1 MPVDVYNRNFIFKD
15 SWDYPFDREYNQYS
29 FHIDWGHSFLA
40 VID

>member
-1 MPVDVYNRNFIFKD
+1 MKNEEYKTDV
-15 SWDYPFDREYNQYS
+15 WDYPFDREYNQYS